1 MKEKARGSE
10 TRVQVQQRA
19 SAMAA
24 RIDPSGSRG
33 SPSRAFELL
42 QRGQL
47 ERGQYAYVAG
57 HAAGLGTGMDR
68 GSVRGSPS
76 QVLHLLESSAVLRNM
91 VCEYAGMEHPEPEEQ
106 VYFDPDSFLCSSLP
120 FSQEPPGAEDLQNAI
135 DPQNAMDPQNAIDL
149 EKAYQTLAAEH
160 EKSELLENQP
170 DTHNVNAE
178 IQGLAMLAEVSS
190 NSAMLAE
197 LPCLQKSKK
206 RKFKSPEHQ
215 KPGAAEAAEYQRERQ
230 NIYNQEA
237 REIEEEIRQAHTRL
251 IQCGKLTLEQ
261 VEKILCNTQERT
273 MTSDVGAKL
282 FQEIQ
287 SLRNTKGK
295 TATERSQLHR
305 LQKKL
310 RSLIAHEQKTVLD
323 ACLVLFIPEY
333 EPSNEFCAPT

>member
-1 MKEKARGSE
+1 M
-10 TRVQVQQRA
+10 
-19 SAMAA
+19 
-24 RIDPSGSRG
+24 
-33 SPSRAFELL
+33 
-42 QRGQL
+42 
-47 ERGQYAYVAG
+47 
-57 HAAGLGTGMDR
+57 GTGMDR

-76 QVLHLLESSAVLRNM
+76 QVLHLLESSAVL
-91 VCEYAGMEHPEPEEQ
+91 AGMEHPEPEEQ

-120 FSQEPPGAEDLQNAI
+120 CSQESPGAGD
-135 DPQNAMDPQNAIDL
+135 QNAMDPQNAIDL
-149 EKAYQTLAAEH
+149 EKAAQNLAAVY
-160 EKSELLENQP
+160 EKDEVLQNQP

-197 LPCLQKSKK
+197 LPCLQRSKK
-206 RKFKSPEHQ
+206 RKFRGPEHQ

-261 VEKILCNTQERT
+261 VEKILCNTQKRT

-287 SLRNTKGK
+287 SLRNTQGK